1 MKFRIFALLM
11 AAALLLTAL
20 VSVSVL
26 PAAAE
31 AVEMTPMHGEQF
43 RPDGVT
49 FGRVSF
55 IVPGGTHTEASWEKQ
70 IPFFMETL
78 FYGL

>member
-26 PAAAE
+26 PAAAKAIARRIAFGFTDLHATAREVE
-31 AVEMTPMHGEQF
+31 AARAEVL
-43 RPDGVT
+43 
-49 FGRVSF
+49 
-55 IVPGGTHTEASWEKQ
+55 
-70 IPFFMETL
+70 TL
-78 FYGL
+78 LS